1 MVIGDPSYFPASK
14 VRSYGRVVRSICI
27 LDHPIPNTNAAES
40 TQLIIP
46 GKQVNRKEDIYVCMV
61 SFSHNVAAAGK
72 YVAIA
77 STTVETS
84 DPISELAPAFEII
97 GSVLERFDTVS
108 EAFEPVGS
116 GKSDKCF
123 ISSSYDATS
132 HFETTSQDILSL
144 YERITGQQLD
154 LTINADSTDAEDS

>member
-1 MVIGDPSYFPASK
+1 
-14 VRSYGRVVRSICI
+14 
-27 LDHPIPNTNAAES
+27 
-40 TQLIIP
+40 
-46 GKQVNRKEDIYVCMV
+46 VCMV

-116 GKSDKCF
+116 GQSDKCY